1 MLTGTKFRLNRPT
14 LAIEIQNGQ
23 ADAITVPA
31 GAELK
36 VLSGPHPDSDQLVQ
50 LRWGG
55 RRIAMFSI
63 AVTTQATEEPE
74 HADALD
80 RGAR

>member
-14 LAIEIQNGQ
+14 LAIEIQKGHTE
-23 ADAITVPA
+23 AITVPA
-31 GAELK
+31 GAELM

-50 LRWGG
+50 LQWGD

-63 AVTTQATEEPE
+63 AVTSQAKEGPE
-74 HADALD
+74 D
-80 RGAR
+80 

>member
-23 ADAITVPA
+23 TEAIMVPA
-31 GAELK
+31 GAELT

-50 LRWGG
+50 LQWGD
-55 RRIAMFSI
+55 RRIAMFAI
-63 AVTTQATEEPE
+63 AVTTQVKEGPE
-74 HADALD
+74 DLM
-80 RGAR
+80 RSG

>member
-1 MLTGTKFRLNRPT
+1 MLTGTKFRLYRPT

-23 ADAITVPA
+23 AEAITIPA

-50 LRWGG
+50 LQWGDK
-55 RRIAMFSI
+55 RIAMFSI
-63 AVTTQATEEPE
+63 AVTTQVSG
-74 HADALD
+74 HNSS
-80 RGAR
+80 GG

>member
-1 MLTGTKFRLNRPT
+1 MLTGTRFRLNHPT

-23 ADAITVPA
+23 PEAITIPA
-31 GAELK
+31 GTELT

-50 LRWGG
+50 LQWGD

-63 AVTTQATEEPE
+63 AVTTQVKEGTEI
-74 HADALD
+74 
-80 RGAR
+80 